1 MTSPITPQG
10 TMQPWPTVGVVIPV
24 YNDWPGLQQCL
35 QALAVQSYPAGRFRV
50 RVVDNGSTDW
60 PAVPEFP
67 LPVEVI
73 RHSQPG
79 SYGARNRAALD
90 WFVEVLAFTDADCQP
105 VPDWLE
111 QGVLALGSSGSSSVV
126 AGRIELQA
134 LRPDQPS
141 LAEQLDRILGF
152 DQARTVRR
160 AGYGVTANLFV
171 AQAHLQTLGG
181 FCSHTRSGG
190 DREFC
195 QRARAA
201 GLLIRYAPAS
211 VVYHPARN
219 WPGLVA
225 KQRRIVGGRLS
236 LAGASPLKRLQVLV
250 LSLRPLLS
258 ESWRVL
264 RVDALPLLLR
274 LKLLGRVMVL
284 RGLVLI
290 EWLRL
295 QWPGQQPSR

>member
-1 MTSPITPQG
+1 
-10 TMQPWPTVGVVIPV
+10 
-24 YNDWPGLQQCL
+24 
-35 QALAVQSYPAGRFRV
+35 V

-111 QGVLALGSSGSSSVV
+111 QGVLALGSSESSSVV

-134 LRPDQPS
+134 QRPDQPS

-171 AQAHLQTLGG
+171 AQAHLQALGG

-211 VVYHPARN
+211 VVHHPARN
-219 WPGLVA
+219 WSGLVA

-236 LAGASPLKRLQVLV
+236 LASGAFIPRLTILL

-258 ESWRVL
+258 EGWRVIRAPSIPPVRRLSLLALVLIL
-264 RVDALPLLLR
+264 RWN
-274 LKLLGRVMVL
+274 
-284 RGLVLI
+284 VLI

-295 QWPGQQPSR
+295 QIPGHGPLR

>member
-1 MTSPITPQG
+1 MTSPITPQS
-10 TMQPWPTVGVVIPV
+10 TTQPWPTVGVVIPV

-105 VPDWLE
+105 APDWLE
-111 QGVLALGSSGSSSVV
+111 QGVLALGSSGPARVV

-134 LRPDQPS
+134 QRPDQPS

-171 AQAHLQTLGG
+171 AQAHLQALGG

-211 VVYHPARN
+211 VVHHPARN
-219 WPGLVA
+219 WSGLVA

-236 LAGASPLKRLQVLV
+236 LASGAFIPRLTILL

-258 ESWRVL
+258 EGWRVIRAPSIPPVRRLSLLALVLIL
-264 RVDALPLLLR
+264 RWN
-274 LKLLGRVMVL
+274 
-284 RGLVLI
+284 VLI

-295 QWPGQQPSR
+295 QIPGHGPLR

>member
-1 MTSPITPQG
+1 MTSPITPQS
-10 TMQPWPTVGVVIPV
+10 TTQPWPTVGVVIPV

-35 QALAVQSYPAGRFRV
+35 QSLAVQSYPAGRFRV

-134 LRPDQPS
+134 QRPDQPS

-171 AQAHLQTLGG
+171 AQAHLQALGG

-211 VVYHPARN
+211 VVHHPARN

-236 LAGASPLKRLQVLV
+236 LASGAFIPRLTILL

-258 ESWRVL
+258 EGWRVIRAPSIPPVRRLSLLALVLIL
-264 RVDALPLLLR
+264 RWN
-274 LKLLGRVMVL
+274 
-284 RGLVLI
+284 VLI

-295 QWPGQQPSR
+295 QIPGHGPLR

>member
-10 TMQPWPTVGVVIPV
+10 TTQPWPTVGVVIPV

-35 QALAVQSYPAGRFRV
+35 QSLAVQSYPAGRFRV

-111 QGVLALGSSGSSSVV
+111 QGVLALGSSESSSVV

-134 LRPDQPS
+134 QRPDQPS

-171 AQAHLQTLGG
+171 AQAHLQALGG

-211 VVYHPARN
+211 VVHHPARN
-219 WPGLVA
+219 WSGLVA

-236 LAGASPLKRLQVLV
+236 LASGAFIPRLTILL

-258 ESWRVL
+258 EGWRVIRAPSIPPVRRLSLLALVLIL
-264 RVDALPLLLR
+264 RWN
-274 LKLLGRVMVL
+274 
-284 RGLVLI
+284 VLI

-295 QWPGQQPSR
+295 QIPGHGPLR